1 MNKLDQMEKNFIP
14 ATAENRIYKKW
25 LDAGSFRA
33 RVNPEKKPFTIVMP
47 PPNITGQL
55 HMGHA
60 LNNSIQDIIIRWR
73 RMQGYEAL
81 WQPGTDH
88 ASIATEAKI
97 VETLREE
104 GINKED
110 LGREKFLERAWAWRE
125 QYGGRIVEQ
134 LKRLGSSC
142 DWERERFT
150 MDEGCSNAVN
160 EVFVRLYEKG
170 LIYRGKKMVNW
181 CPHCLTTISDA
192 EVEHE
197 EQHSHLWHIRYPLEN
212 GQGEVVV
219 ATTRPETMLGDTAV
233 AVNPEDERYTA
244 IIGQHVI
251 LPIVNKAIPVV
262 ADHYVETEFG
272 TGVVKITPAHDPNDY
287 AVAQRHQL
295 EILDVL
301 TDDGHVNEHGG
312 KFEGLNIKEAR
323 KAIVAELEAQGFLLK
338 TEAYTH
344 NVGTCYRCSTTIE
357 PKLSLQ
363 WFVAMQEL
371 AQPAIE
377 VVRNGKTAF
386 IPERFDK
393 TYYNWMLNIQDWC
406 ISRQLW
412 WGHRIP
418 AYYCDACHELV
429 IAKEKP
435 ASCPHCQSS
444 ALTQDPDT
452 LDTWFS
458 SALWPFSTLGWP
470 EQTPDLD
477 YFYPT
482 DTLVTG
488 PDIIFFWV
496 ARMIFSGIE
505 QMGETPFHTVYFNG
519 IVRDAE
525 GRKMSKS
532 LNNGIDP
539 LEIID
544 ESGADA
550 LRYALIDGNAPG
562 NDQRF
567 RDEKVKAGSA
577 FINKV
582 WNAARFVLMNLDEDE
597 DFSAFDEKQLR
608 MEDRW
613 ILSKLKQTI
622 EEVTHNLEK
631 YEFGL
636 ALAKVNSF
644 IWESFCDWYIE
655 MVKPRLRDRHLPAS
669 LEARAILLEVLK
681 SSLKLLH
688 PFMPFFT
695 EALYEYLPGAEP
707 SLMLCAWPD
716 PATLSYDEAAVSD
729 MTSLMEAVRQVR
741 NIRTELGVAPSKK
754 VSLSVVSENE
764 NFKKLFS
771 EGQDYLERL
780 AGIEKLQVQTDK
792 EGISANAVSA
802 VMADGS
808 LYIPLEE
815 LLDLEL
821 EKARIAKEL
830 EQVKTSIER
839 LQSKLEN
846 QAFVAKAPAAVVDAE
861 RAKLEKQQAL
871 EEQLQ
876 ARFDSL
882 NV

>member
-1 MNKLDQMEKNFIP
+1 MRNIEHIAKSFEP
-14 ATAENRIYKKW
+14 AAAESRIYQKW
-25 LDAGSFRA
+25 MSEGSFRA
-33 RVNPEKKPFTIVMP
+33 KVNPAKKPYTIVMP

-60 LNNSIQDIIIRWR
+60 LNNSIQDLIIRWR
-73 RMQGYEAL
+73 RMQGYEVL

-97 VETLREE
+97 VEAMKAE
-104 GINKED
+104 GLSKDD
-110 LGREKFLERAWAWRE
+110 LGREKFLERAWLWKE

-150 MDEGCSNAVN
+150 MDEGCSAAVK
-160 EVFVRLYEKG
+160 EVFIRLYSKG

-197 EQHSHLWHIRYPLEN
+197 EQHSRLWHIRYPSED
-212 GQGEVVV
+212 GRSEVVV

-233 AVNPEDERYTA
+233 AVHPDDERYAA
-244 IIGQHVI
+244 IVGQKVI

-262 ADHYVETEFG
+262 ADRYVEMEFG

-287 AVAQRHQL
+287 ALGLRHDL

-301 TDDGHVNEHGG
+301 TDDGHINEKGG
-312 KFEGLNIKEAR
+312 KYVGLDLLEAR
-323 KAIVAELEAQGFLLK
+323 KAIVAELEEQGCIVK
-338 TEAYTH
+338 TEPYTH

-363 WFVAMQEL
+363 WFVAMEDL
-371 AQPAIE
+371 AKPAIE
-377 VVRNGKTAF
+377 AVRNGDTVF

-393 TYYNWMLNIQDWC
+393 IYYNWMLNIQDWC

-418 AYYCDACHELV
+418 AYYCEDCGEV
-429 IAKEKP
+429 MVGNDMP
-435 ASCPHCQSS
+435 ALCPSCGSTQVV
-444 ALTQDPDT
+444 QDPDT

-470 EQTPDLD
+470 EKTADLE

-496 ARMIFSGIE
+496 ARMIFSGLE
-505 QMGETPFHTVYFNG
+505 QMGETPFNTVYLHG

-532 LNNGIDP
+532 LNNGVDP

-544 ESGADA
+544 HAGADA
-550 LRYALIDGNAPG
+550 LRFALIDGNAPG
-562 NDQRF
+562 GDQRF
-567 RDEKVKAGSA
+567 REEKLKTGSA

-582 WNAARFVLMNLDEDE
+582 WNASKFVLMNLEEQE
-597 DFSAFDEKQLR
+597 DFSAFDDSVLR

-613 ILSKLKQTI
+613 ILSRLKQTI
-622 EEVTHNLEK
+622 EEVSNNLEK
-631 YEFGL
+631 FEFGL
-636 ALAKVNSF
+636 ALTKVNSF

-655 MVKPRLRDRHLPAS
+655 MVKPRLRDRSLPAS
-669 LEARAILLEVLK
+669 LEARAILLDVLK
-681 SSLKLLH
+681 ASLKLLH

-695 EALYEYLPGAEP
+695 EELYSYLPGAEA
-707 SLMLCAWPD
+707 SLMLTHWPD
-716 PATLSYDEAAVSD
+716 ASAYKSEAQADAD
-729 MTSLMEAVRQVR
+729 MSTLMEAVRQIR
-741 NIRTELGVAPSKK
+741 NIRTELNVPPSKR
-754 VSLSVVSENE
+754 VTMTVVSSDER
-764 NFKKLFS
+764 FAALFT
-771 EGQDYLERL
+771 EGQDYLDRL
-780 AGIEKLQVQTDK
+780 AGIESLNVQADKL
-792 EGISANAVSA
+792 GIPDNAVAA
-802 VMADGS
+802 VMADGT
-808 LYIPLEE
+808 LYIPLAE
-815 LLDLEL
+815 LIDLEL
-821 EKARIAKEL
+821 ERERIGKEL
-830 EQVKTSIER
+830 EKVQTDIKRLEGKLSNATFTDKAPTAVVENERIKLAKQQTLAGQLAER
-839 LQSKLEN
+839 L
-846 QAFVAKAPAAVVDAE
+846 
-861 RAKLEKQQAL
+861 R
-871 EEQLQ
+871 
-876 ARFDSL
+876 SL
-882 NV
+882 

>member
-1 MNKLDQMEKNFIP
+1 MANIDHIAKSFEPTEVEEK
-14 ATAENRIYKKW
+14 IYQKW
-25 LDAGSFRA
+25 TEAGSFRA
-33 RVNPEKKPFTIVMP
+33 RVNPDKKPYTIVMP

-60 LNNSIQDIIIRWR
+60 LNNSIQDILIRWR

-97 VETLREE
+97 VEAMKEE
-104 GINKED
+104 GITKAD
-110 LGREKFLERAWAWRE
+110 LGREKFLERAWEWKE

-150 MDEGCSNAVN
+150 LDEGCSAAVK
-160 EVFVRLYEKG
+160 EVFIRLYNKD
-170 LIYRGKKMVNW
+170 LIYRGKRMVNW

-212 GQGEVVV
+212 GEGEVVV

-233 AVNPEDERYTA
+233 AVHPDDERYQA
-244 IIGQHVI
+244 IVGQNVV

-262 ADHYVETEFG
+262 ADTYVEMEFG

-287 AVAQRHQL
+287 ALSLRHDL

-301 TDDGHVNEHGG
+301 TDDGHINALGG
-312 KFEGLNIKEAR
+312 KFVGKTLLEAR
-323 KAIVAELEAQGFLLK
+323 KAIVQELEAGGFLVK
-338 TEAYTH
+338 TEPYTH
-344 NVGTCYRCSTTIE
+344 NVGTCYRCDTTIE

-363 WFVAMQEL
+363 WFVAMKEL
-371 AQPAIE
+371 ARPAIAA
-377 VVRNGKTAF
+377 VRNEETVF

-418 AYYCDACHELV
+418 AYYCDDCGEVVVSADVPTAC
-429 IAKEKP
+429 
-435 ASCPHCQSS
+435 SDCGGGNF
-444 ALTQDPDT
+444 TQDQDT

-470 EQTPDLD
+470 EKTPDLE

-482 DTLVTG
+482 DTLVTA

-496 ARMIFSGIE
+496 ARMIFSGLE
-505 QMGETPFHTVYFNG
+505 QMGETPFHTVYLHG

-532 LNNGIDP
+532 LDNGIDP
-539 LEIID
+539 LEVID
-544 ESGADA
+544 RVGADA

-562 NDQRF
+562 GDQRF
-567 RDEKVKAGSA
+567 REEKVKAGSA

-582 WNAARFVLMNLDEDE
+582 WNAAKFVLMNLDEQE
-597 DFSAFDEKQLR
+597 DFSAFDESVLR
-608 MEDRW
+608 MEDKW
-613 ILSKLKQTI
+613 ILAKLRQCI
-622 EEVTHNLEK
+622 EEVTSNLEK
-631 YEFGL
+631 FEFGL
-636 ALAKVNSF
+636 ALAKVNNF
-644 IWESFCDWYIE
+644 IWDAFCDWYIE
-655 MVKPRLRDRHLPAS
+655 MVKPRLRDRSLTAS
-669 LEARAILLEVLK
+669 LEARAILLDVLK
-681 SSLKLLH
+681 ASLKLLH

-695 EALYEYLPGAEP
+695 EDLYSYLPDAKP

-716 PATLSYDEAAVSD
+716 AANYAEAPAAVTD
-729 MTSLMEAVRQVR
+729 MTNLMEAVRQVR
-741 NIRTELGVAPSKK
+741 NIRTELNVPPSKR
-754 VSLSVVSENE
+754 VTMTVVTVDEG
-764 NFKKLFS
+764 FAKLFL

-780 AGIEKLQVQTDK
+780 AGIGTLSVQNDK
-792 EGISANAVSA
+792 TGVPENAVAA
-802 VMADGS
+802 VMPSGT

-815 LLDLEL
+815 LVDLSVER
-821 EKARIAKEL
+821 ARIAKEL
-830 EQVKTSIER
+830 EKAEADLAR
-839 LQSKLEN
+839 LASKLAN
-846 QAFVAKAPAAVVDAE
+846 VAFTEKAPAAVVEAE
-861 RAKLEKQQAL
+861 RARQEKLETL
-871 EEQLQ
+871 VEQLKE
-876 ARFDSL
+876 RL
-882 NV
+882 NALQV